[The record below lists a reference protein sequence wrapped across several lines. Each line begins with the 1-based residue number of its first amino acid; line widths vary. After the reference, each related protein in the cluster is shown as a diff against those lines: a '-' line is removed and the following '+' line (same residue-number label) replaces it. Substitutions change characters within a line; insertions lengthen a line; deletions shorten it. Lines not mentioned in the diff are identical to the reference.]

1 MMLGSA
7 GDGSSKKVILYM
19 YVEDVDA
26 VHRRA
31 VDAGGRSIQ
40 EPTLQFYGD
49 RTAAVED
56 PAGNQFWIAT
66 HVEDV
71 SPEQIAERA
80 KSH

>member
-1 MMLGSA
+1 MARYHADPRATFRGWNDVWLSA
-7 GDGSSKKVILYM
+7 
-19 YVEDVDA
+19 EF
-26 VHRRA
+26 RA
-31 VDAGGRSIQ
+31 WNIEARLPAIQ

-71 SPEQIAERA
+71 SPEQLAERA